1 MNIYKNKYI
10 FYRHW
15 TSNTII
21 FDARSGPGTGG
32 SSAFKSFLDSGSS
45 LPRNRYGSGMTEKGF
60 FLVSLNDVDREAQP
74 FKAGSFTIRYF
85 LSIIY
90 HLFTLFTT
98 ASPEFQGAN
107 FMSKRSPGMATRAH
121 IIKNA
126 SHPIYFAM

>member
-1 MNIYKNKYI
+1 MPGLGQ
-10 FYRHW
+10 
-15 TSNTII
+15 
-21 FDARSGPGTGG
+21 GPGYPVLLRV
-32 SSAFKSFLDSGSS
+32 FWIPDQI
-45 LPRNRYGSGMTEKGF
+45 RNDGKRI

-98 ASPEFQGAN
+98 ASPEFQGVI

-126 SHPIYFAM
+126 SHPICFAM